1 MSYELKI
8 NEKDR
13 TAARFINSVRKK
25 LFMAVFDAAGHKR
38 TSQQAIATRLGI
50 NRSVVNR
57 MLRGGNLTLRSVAEL
72 AWALGKT
79 PQFSLEDEESL
90 ASGKNWVRE
99 AASTP
104 LNLPK
109 EAKYTNPARTDPAQ
123 FSNSPI

>member
-38 TSQQAIATRLGI
+38 TSQQAIATKLGI

-79 PQFSLEDEESL
+79 PQFSLEDEES
-90 ASGKNWVRE
+90 SGFR
-99 AASTP
+99 
-104 LNLPK
+104 K
-109 EAKYTNPARTDPAQ
+109 ELGPRGRFNPPQSSQR
-123 FSNSPI
+123 SKIY